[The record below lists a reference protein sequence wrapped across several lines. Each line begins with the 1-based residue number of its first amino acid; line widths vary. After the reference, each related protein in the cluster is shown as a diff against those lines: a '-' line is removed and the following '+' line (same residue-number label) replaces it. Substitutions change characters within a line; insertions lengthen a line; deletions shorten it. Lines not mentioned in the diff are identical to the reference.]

1 MHTEKINYPFFHTL
15 KPIESFELSLRPHS
29 CNVFVNSWPGSH
41 PFGKPEQELYFQ
53 LSNLSPIILFL
64 HFSIVTLTGST
75 LCFTAQVGDIAE
87 PGLTRGHVG
96 KGRLSTSAGQWGVWH
111 QASGA
116 AYCCSLLLAHGGGEG
131 SPSSRTVCV
140 SLLWAVWQLE
150 CLAWGNGDS
159 SDLLSSFCSYWKT
172 LSPTL
177 FALSTEIQL
186 VDLPAPCVTVFAPP
200 HELPWSSRALLWP
213 PEESVSSL
221 MAPSRRKSLY
231 FFLSPLFPPFAFFG
245 SLPLLPA
252 KLFLT
257 QVREWRRERRTGLIE
272 NFSNNLE
279 WVAVEAEG

>member
-1 MHTEKINYPFFHTL
+1 MPGNLGSRKHLILIKTEGSGSWGINHIEGRGEAALYSYGEQGELSIIAQWRCIQKVHTEKINYPFFHTL

-75 LCFTAQVGDIAE
+75 LCFTAQIGDIAE

-177 FALSTEIQL
+177 FALLTEIQL

-200 HELPWSSRALLWP
+200 H
-213 PEESVSSL
+213 
-221 MAPSRRKSLY
+221 
-231 FFLSPLFPPFAFFG
+231 
-245 SLPLLPA
+245 
-252 KLFLT
+252 
-257 QVREWRRERRTGLIE
+257 
-272 NFSNNLE
+272 
-279 WVAVEAEG
+279 